1 MASEPKKYELAYLLS
16 PAVAE
21 EEVLVVSGKL
31 ARMIEDAGGMIRHQE
46 TPQKR
51 KLAFL
56 VKKERN
62 GYFGWTTFTAATEAI
77 GALEKTLKAAEN
89 LLRHIIVAE
98 KEIVQPVR
106 TFMPR
111 PLITPRTRPP
121 AVPAE
126 RPEEKLDLEELDK
139 KLEEILGK

>member
-16 PAVAE
+16 PAVPE
-21 EEVLVVSGKL
+21 EEVLTWAGKFAKL
-31 ARMIEDAGGMIRHQE
+31 IEDVGGMVRHQE

-62 GYFGWTTFTAATEAI
+62 GYFGWTTFTAAPEAI
-77 GALEKTLKAAEN
+77 GALEKTLKAVEN

-98 KEIVQPVR
+98 KEIIQPVR

-111 PLITPRTRPP
+111 PIITPRTRPP
-121 AVPAE
+121 VVPVE